1 MKTAT
6 NLTEEEKEQIKEV
19 IKLIKLYPEYNA
31 DYLINMFET
40 ALKNN

>member
-1 MKTAT
+1 MTT
-6 NLTEEEKEQIKEV
+6 TLTTQEQAQIQEV

-31 DYLINMFET
+31 EYLINMFET

>member
-1 MKTAT
+1 MK
-6 NLTEEEKEQIKEV
+6 NLNTKQQAEIKKV

-31 DYLINMFET
+31 EYLINMFET

>member
-1 MKTAT
+1 MKTT
-6 NLTEEEKEQIKEV
+6 LTKKEKTQIKKV

-31 DYLINMFET
+31 EYLINMFET